1 MNSTRATPTVQ
12 ILGGG
17 VPLLASFLALTLPTM
32 RACPDSPDPASTE
45 TPSSHLLGDLG
56 GLRPALAKY
65 GVDVAVEYTGEVM
78 GNVAGGLARGT
89 VYDGLLK
96 AAVDVDLERLAA
108 WRGARLHV
116 SSLSPHGRSLSE
128 HYSGDL
134 FTLSN
139 IDAPDDPRLFE
150 LWFEQ
155 TFGKDYFSV
164 RAGVLAADEEFAF
177 TEQGSLFING
187 TCGWPTI
194 LALNVP
200 SPAFPQGALGVRA
213 AWHPSDAWH
222 LQVALYDGDPNPLD
236 ADGQPSNPHGVT
248 YALNEGAL
256 ILAECGYKWHQ
267 GSDAAHPPGL
277 CKLGVWY
284 HTAEF
289 NHLYRD
295 DLGFA
300 LADPSSS
307 GQPGQLSGNWGCYL
321 TVEQIL
327 WREPKRETDSAEGL
341 GAFMRLGAAPAD
353 RNPAQFYAEGGLTYV
368 GLFPGREADALGLAV
383 VYGQLSDQLRALARA
398 ANQFSGSATPLPD
411 FEMVVEL
418 TYRFELRPGWSLQPG
433 LECIIHPGGSPAR
446 DPAWVL
452 GIRTHFDF

>member
-295 DLGFA
+295 GLG
-300 LADPSSS
+300 LR
-307 GQPGQLSGNWGCYL
+307 
-321 TVEQIL
+321 
-327 WREPKRETDSAEGL
+327 WRTPVPQASPDNCPATGAAISRWNKSVAGTEAETDSAEGL
-341 GAFMRLGAAPAD
+341 GVYAAGRRPGRPQSSTVLRRGRRTYGA
-353 RNPAQFYAEGGLTYV
+353 
-368 GLFPGREADALGLAV
+368 FPGREADAWAWPS
-383 VYGQLSDQLRALARA
+383 YGQL
-398 ANQFSGSATPLPD
+398 
-411 FEMVVEL
+411 
-418 TYRFELRPGWSLQPG
+418 RPVGRW
-433 LECIIHPGGSPAR
+433 PGGEPPPGAPRRCPTSR
-446 DPAWVL
+446 WWSN
-452 GIRTHFDF
+452 